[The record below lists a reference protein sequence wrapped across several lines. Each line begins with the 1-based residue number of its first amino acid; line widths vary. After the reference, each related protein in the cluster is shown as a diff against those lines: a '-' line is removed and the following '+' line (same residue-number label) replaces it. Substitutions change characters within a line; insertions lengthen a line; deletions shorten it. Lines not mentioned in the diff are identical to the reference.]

1 MINYADRDVQYFRE
15 QTAMLENQNHFL
27 ENEFQRQLDRIVQE
41 KNEQIS
47 RLIHIIDQNCS
58 PLNEYKDQINEKKS
72 SSGNYRY
79 KVDEL

>member
-41 KNEQIS
+41 KNDQIT
-47 RLIHIIDQNCS
+47 RLTRIIDQSCS
-58 PLNEYKDQINEKKS
+58 PLNESQDQTKH
-72 SSGNYRY
+72 SSGNHR
-79 KVDEL
+79 